1 MNKAIIR
8 TTVIVTAFATLCCGL
23 GLSVLGVLTAA
34 FHYGMMDSTVHF
46 TFILIGVALTVSA
59 LPLCVCQIVQTARK
73 KKGNRLIDVI
83 VAPIAGVFLII
94 FGLICELLQH
104 LFFDSFGT
112 EFTAVELCIVI
123 LRGIVGLAAVL
134 YLIVLPILRMRAASG
149 RALQYR
155 VELHK
160 PVYGAVILLALFS
173 HVWIAVLEPPSIP
186 GYVMLAMS
194 LLVAVFAIVH
204 LIVGLK
210 GLSAACKAAKIDH
223 P

>member
-8 TTVIVTAFATLCCGL
+8 ATVIVTAIATLFCGL

-34 FHYGMMDSTVHF
+34 FHYGMMDSTVHY
-46 TFILIGVALTVSA
+46 TFILIGVTLTVCS
-59 LPLCVCQIVQTARK
+59 LPLCIYQK
-73 KKGNRLIDVI
+73 KQGSRLI
-83 VAPIAGVFLII
+83 VAVADPIAGVFLICL
-94 FGLICELLQH
+94 GAACEILQH

-134 YLIVLPILRMRAASG
+134 YLTVLPILRMRAASG

-155 VELHK
+155 VEIHK
-160 PVYGAVILLALFS
+160 PVYGAVILLALLS
-173 HVWIAVLEPPSIP
+173 HAWIALLDVPSVP
-186 GYVMLAMS
+186 GYVMLAVSM
-194 LLVAVFAIVH
+194 LVAVFAIVH

-210 GLSAACKAAKIDH
+210 GLSRAARSDH
-223 P
+223 